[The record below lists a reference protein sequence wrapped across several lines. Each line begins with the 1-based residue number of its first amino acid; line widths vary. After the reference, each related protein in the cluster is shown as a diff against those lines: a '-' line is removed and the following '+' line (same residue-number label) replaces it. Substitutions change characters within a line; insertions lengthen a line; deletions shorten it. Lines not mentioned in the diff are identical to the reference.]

1 MIKKFPISIL
11 VFAEILEN
19 FLNIWDFQ
27 SFQNFLTQNLKLYTI
42 DKRYRLFKVLYN
54 NTTTE
59 KLLWNNA
66 KM

>member
-59 KLLWNNA
+59 KLLWSNA
-66 KM
+66 KI